1 MSLRDEYIKAGIIK
15 PAGVVA
21 EPVARRPRDVVGL
34 VLPSDRP
41 KAHKGSKAA
50 KPLEKSVPPKKKTA
64 KKHSFPIA
72 IHPKPKPLFCPLCG
86 EKVPGGT
93 LLEHKSLAHGESL
106 YSRRSKRT
114 APIYVEKA
122 TFVQG
127 GAPGLKKR

>member
-21 EPVARRPRDVVGL
+21 EAVASRPRDVVGL
-34 VLPSDRP
+34 LLPIDRP
-41 KAHKGSKAA
+41 KANQGSKAA
-50 KPLEKSVPPKKKTA
+50 KSPDKSFPPKKKAA

-106 YSRRSKRT
+106 YSRPSKRT
-114 APIYVEKA
+114 APVYVEKA
-122 TFVQG
+122 TFVRG